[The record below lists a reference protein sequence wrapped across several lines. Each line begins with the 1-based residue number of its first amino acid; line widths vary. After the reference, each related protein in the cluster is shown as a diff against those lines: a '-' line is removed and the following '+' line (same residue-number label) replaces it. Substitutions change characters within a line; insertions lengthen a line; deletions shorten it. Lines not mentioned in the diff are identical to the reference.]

1 MKKLFTILLFLVYS
15 IATFGIGLKGHYC
28 CGKLKSVTVAI
39 IFTEKHKCGKSD
51 ENNGCCQSKVQ
62 PTKINDDQITVA
74 EVQAPAKPFTELHT
88 IQTIWQPSLYNI
100 LQVTVAN
107 SCHAPP
113 PHISIPIYIYNCVYR
128 I

>member
-1 MKKLFTILLFLVYS
+1 MKKVFTILLFLVYS

-39 IFTEKHKCGKSD
+39 IFTENHKCSKSD

-62 PTKINDDQITVA
+62 LTKINDDQITVA
-74 EVQAPAKPFTELHT
+74 EVQVPAKPSLELHT
-88 IQTIWQPSLYNI
+88 IPTICQLSFYNTSG
-100 LQVTVAN
+100 VTIAY
-107 SCHAPP
+107 SYHAPP
-113 PHISIPIYIYNCVYR
+113 HHINIPIYIYNCVYR